1 MKTNIVNYSYDTLSI
16 AVNELI
22 KRGYSE
28 DFLLMKENDCLI
40 CNDNSLVLSPDDFE
54 IDEFYRF
61 EGMSNPSD
69 ESIIYAIS
77 SKKYNLKGIVI
88 NSYGAEYNFRSSK
101 LVEKLKKK

>member
-1 MKTNIVNYSYDTLSI
+1 METNIVNYSYDTLSI